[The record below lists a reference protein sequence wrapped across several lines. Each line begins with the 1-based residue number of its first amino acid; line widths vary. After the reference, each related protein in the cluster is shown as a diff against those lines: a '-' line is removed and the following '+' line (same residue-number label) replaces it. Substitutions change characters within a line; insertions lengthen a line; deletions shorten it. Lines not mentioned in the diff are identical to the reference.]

1 MGCSGSAIADRENFS
16 TFVPR
21 IRSLHIVI
29 CQRCIGTLKSGKF
42 FASSNTVR
50 SRKGARC
57 FVGFTG
63 LPEPQ
68 ELQIQR
74 HSSSLAQMSPFV
86 RTPADAIESY
96 AAAGCFPIIGFFI
109 QKRVASLFSC
119 RRSFLLSPSAT
130 YSAHP
135 ADRAAP
141 PHNKKTAAE
150 QTGRPSHRPTYLL
163 SAAITPLGS
172 HNKKQRPEGRRISL
186 TPGAVSR
193 HKTYSLII

>member
-1 MGCSGSAIADRENFS
+1 MFFGVAGLPE
-16 TFVPR
+16 PR
-21 IRSLHIVI
+21 AVGIRRSPFFF
-29 CQRCIGTLKSGKF
+29 GT
-42 FASSNTVR
+42 
-50 SRKGARC
+50 KGARC

-74 HSSSLAQMSPFV
+74 HSSSFAQMLPFV

-141 PHNKKTAAE
+141 PHDTKKRQPLREGLPQIFRVGGITASQALFR
-150 QTGRPSHRPTYLL
+150 RP
-163 SAAITPLGS
+163 
-172 HNKKQRPEGRRISL
+172 
-186 TPGAVSR
+186 
-193 HKTYSLII
+193 